1 MRYTGFQ
8 AYVSVLCRDQHGE
21 VDVFVQIS
29 LTFLYFNDEAE
40 PLDVVLGECDVS
52 VSGNLALG
60 SLIDFYTVE
69 DRKSEL
75 IDWSNEVEMRVLLG

>member
-1 MRYTGFQ
+1 M
-8 AYVSVLCRDQHGE
+8 
-21 VDVFVQIS
+21 DVFVQIS